1 MPTFSENQ
9 PDLGSV
15 PCLNRNDT
23 DSLEVSFSIFE
34 NRKFNSFPSHRE
46 FKQKLFMKMQ
56 CIVYNRVKTSQ
67 YTSCGTL
74 YPGTVNSF
82 LENN

>member
-1 MPTFSENQ
+1 MPAFSENQ

-34 NRKFNSFPSHRE
+34 NRKLSSFPSQRE

-56 CIVYNRVKTSQ
+56 CIV
-67 YTSCGTL
+67 
-74 YPGTVNSF
+74 
-82 LENN
+82 